1 MFEAARALVLRDR
14 DGAREALRE
23 EIARQSEEDVEHE
36 LDQLAEEE
44 AERLRAEDGERAR
57 LDRVAKS
64 RVELRATRIRQA
76 ELAVSFDHSLAAL
89 EAAFEELESLSQAAS
104 ELERASGD
112 GSGRRATVVAHAR
125 STALVAAF
133 WSGAPALA
141 RRLGIRRVPSGPS
154 NARPLAD
161 AYPTKRED

>member
-14 DGAREALRE
+14 DSAREALRE

-36 LDQLAEEE
+36 LDQLPDEEAARLRTEE
-44 AERLRAEDGERAR
+44 AEQAR
-57 LDRVAKS
+57 LDRAAGS
-64 RVELRATRIRQA
+64 RVELRAARIRQA
-76 ELAVSFDHSLAAL
+76 ELATGFDHSLAAL
-89 EAAFEELESLSQAAS
+89 EAAFEELESLLQAAS
-104 ELERASGD
+104 ALERASGD
-112 GSGRRATVVAHAR
+112 GTGRRVSVVAHAR

-154 NARPLAD
+154 NARPLAH
-161 AYPTKRED
+161 AYTMPKED